1 MMPPK
6 APVKPNVRA
15 AAAQLVYQVIQQGRS
30 LRPLLQQS
38 PFDGSAA
45 DRSLLQALC
54 YGTLRWLPRLEWSLQ
69 QLMATSLLKK
79 QPLLHYLLLV
89 GGYQLLQMRI
99 PPYAVIHESVNAAR
113 TLHRPQLTGLINGVL
128 RQWVR
133 QQALLNQRTDQPQ
146 AYHTLHPDWLV
157 QRLQQAYPQ
166 QWQPIIESN
175 NQQPPL
181 WLRVNQQRTTREAY
195 RAQLQACG
203 VEGILHPTLSTAIAL
218 PTLMAVTQ
226 LPGFAEG
233 LITVQDSAA
242 QQCVPLLDPQAGE
255 WVLDLCAAPGGKT
268 THLVEYAPEAQVIA
282 VDQDAARLQRLAENV
297 QRLQQRV
304 TWICGDALQP
314 QTWAA
319 GRQFDR
325 ILLDAPC
332 SATGVIRR
340 HPDIKWLRRASD
352 ITPLVEQQQ
361 AILRAIWPY
370 LKPGGV
376 LLYATC
382 SLLPEENQQQIQ
394 RFLHHEATACGVA
407 VGEGSRLGW
416 QVLPHPLGGDGFFY
430 AKLIKQR

>member
-1 MMPPK
+1 M
-6 APVKPNVRA
+6 KPNVRA
-15 AAAQLVYQVIQQGRS
+15 AAALLVHQVMQQGRS
-30 LRPLLQQS
+30 LRPLLQKP
-38 PFDGSAA
+38 PFNLSAA
-45 DRSLLQALC
+45 DRNLLQALC

-89 GGYQLLQMRI
+89 GGYQLLQMRL
-99 PPYAVIHESVNAAR
+99 PPYAVIHESVDAAR
-113 TLHRPQLTGLINGVL
+113 SLRRPQLTGLINAVL

-133 QQALLNQRTDQPQ
+133 QQAVLEQKTDQPQ

-166 QWQPIIESN
+166 NWQQLIESN

-181 WLRVNQQRTTREAY
+181 WLRVNPQRTTREAY
-195 RAQLQACG
+195 VAQLQASG
-203 VEGILHPTLSTAIAL
+203 LEVIRHPTLSTAIGL
-218 PTLMAVTQ
+218 PTMVAVAQ
-226 LPGFAEG
+226 LPGFTEG
-233 LITVQDSAA
+233 LVTVQDSAA

-268 THLVEYAPEAQVIA
+268 THLVEYAPDAQVLA

-297 QRLQQRV
+297 QRLQQQV
-304 TWICGDALQP
+304 EWVCGDALQP
-314 QTWAA
+314 QTWAD

-352 ITPLVEQQQ
+352 ITPLVDQQQ
-361 AILRAIWPY
+361 ALLRAIWPY

-394 RFLHHEATACGVA
+394 SFLQYEATAQGVA
-407 VGEGSRLGW
+407 VGEGSTLGW
-416 QVLPHPLGGDGFFY
+416 QVLPQPLGGDGFFY

>member
-1 MMPPK
+1 MPPK
-6 APVKPNVRA
+6 ERMKPNVRA
-15 AAAQLVYQVIQQGRS
+15 AAALLVHQVMQQGRS
-30 LRPLLQQS
+30 LRPLLQKP
-38 PFDGSAA
+38 PFNLSAA
-45 DRSLLQALC
+45 DRNLLQALC

-89 GGYQLLQMRI
+89 GGYQLLQMRL
-99 PPYAVIHESVNAAR
+99 PPYAVIHESVDAAR
-113 TLHRPQLTGLINGVL
+113 SLRRPQLTGLINAVL

-133 QQALLNQRTDQPQ
+133 QQAVLEQKTDQPQ

-166 QWQPIIESN
+166 NWQQLIESN

-181 WLRVNQQRTTREAY
+181 WLRVNPQRTTREAY
-195 RAQLQACG
+195 VAQLQASG
-203 VEGILHPTLSTAIAL
+203 LEVIRHPTLSTAIGL
-218 PTLMAVTQ
+218 PTMVAVAQ
-226 LPGFAEG
+226 LPGFTEG
-233 LITVQDSAA
+233 LVTVQDSAA

-268 THLVEYAPEAQVIA
+268 THLVEYAPDAQVLA

-297 QRLQQRV
+297 QRLQQQV
-304 TWICGDALQP
+304 EWVCGDALQP
-314 QTWAA
+314 QTWAD

-352 ITPLVEQQQ
+352 ITPLVDQQQ
-361 AILRAIWPY
+361 ALLRAIWPY

-394 RFLHHEATACGVA
+394 SFLQYEATAQGVA
-407 VGEGSRLGW
+407 VGEGSTLGW
-416 QVLPHPLGGDGFFY
+416 QVLPQPLGGDGFFY